1 MRVLFVC
8 LGNIC
13 RSPSA
18 EAVLRRQ
25 VAARGL
31 VGEVEIDSAGTG
43 GWHAGN
49 APDRRAVAEAER
61 RGISMSG
68 RARQVTA
75 SDLRDFDLIIAMD
88 EANRRDLIAI
98 ATDDE
103 VRAKIHLLREWDAEA
118 LSHDRAVPD
127 PYYGGD
133 REFAEMFD
141 IIERSSSALA
151 DDLQGRVGE

>member
-13 RSPSA
+13 RSPTA
-18 EAVLRRQ
+18 EAVFRAK
-25 VAARGL
+25 VAERGL
-31 VGEVEIDSAGTG
+31 NGEVEVDSAGTG

-49 APDRRAVAEAER
+49 APDRRAVAEGER
-61 RGISMSG
+61 RGVSMSG
-68 RARQVTA
+68 RARQVSA
-75 SDLRDFDLIIAMD
+75 SDLRDFDLVIAMD
-88 EANRRDLIAI
+88 ESNRRDLLAL

-103 VRAKIHLLREWDAEA
+103 VRERIQLLRDWDPEA
-118 LSHDRAVPD
+118 AGHDRAVPD

-141 IIERSSSALA
+141 IVERACDGLI
-151 DDLQGRVGE
+151 DDLEQRLR